1 MEQLKET
8 LKIEFKSD
16 VRCYPMSRLFEDL
29 VGMANT
35 EGGTL
40 YLGIEDNGTVTGV
53 NVQHKNIPQ
62 MVADIQNHTN
72 PSLFT
77 KMYLEE
83 IDHKDVL
90 VIEVPISHQ
99 LMMTTDGKYMRRR
112 LKTDGMPETIPMKP
126 AEILQRLSYI
136 QALDPSAQIIKDI
149 EADVALSKIEH
160 ERLRKMI
167 ELYRGDT
174 ALLELTDLEIDKA
187 LGFVK
192 EIDGKYFPTIA
203 GLLMVG
209 NEKYIREFVPSHE
222 VLFQVLDKTA
232 VIVNPPAMH
241 FSLLQ
246 TFEKVDMLFQSRISE
261 REIMIGLF
269 RVPIRN
275 YEPEAFREGFV
286 NALVHRDYFRMGA
299 VQIQLTEQQMRI
311 VSPGGFPEGVS
322 VNNILTVA
330 PTTRNILLVEAAK
343 RIGLAERTGRGIDKI
358 YASML
363 RSGHGIPDYSSSTD
377 ISVVLCL
384 DSSEVDKEFV
394 KILVSEQ
401 KRLNKELPVDVLII
415 LSVLKQERRATLENL
430 AIRIQKGTVEAKN
443 TVEWL
448 LEQGLVEGVGNGPA
462 RRYMLSSNI
471 YAAINNSSGYTRQ
484 KGWDTIQEQE
494 MIISYIDTY
503 HKITRSDVI
512 DLCRCNENHATW
524 LLRKLVKENKIVL
537 SGRGK
542 YAYYQKKD

>member
-1 MEQLKET
+1 
-8 LKIEFKSD
+8 
-16 VRCYPMSRLFEDL
+16 
-29 VGMANT
+29 
-35 EGGTL
+35 
-40 YLGIEDNGTVTGV
+40 
-53 NVQHKNIPQ
+53 
-62 MVADIQNHTN
+62 
-72 PSLFT
+72 
-77 KMYLEE
+77 
-83 IDHKDVL
+83 
-90 VIEVPISHQ
+90 
-99 LMMTTDGKYMRRR
+99 
-112 LKTDGMPETIPMKP
+112 
-126 AEILQRLSYI
+126 
-136 QALDPSAQIIKDI
+136 
-149 EADVALSKIEH
+149 
-160 ERLRKMI
+160 
-167 ELYRGDT
+167 
-174 ALLELTDLEIDKA
+174 
-187 LGFVK
+187 
-192 EIDGKYFPTIA
+192 
-203 GLLMVG
+203 
-209 NEKYIREFVPSHE
+209 
-222 VLFQVLDKTA
+222 
-232 VIVNPPAMH
+232 
-241 FSLLQ
+241 
-246 TFEKVDMLFQSRISE
+246 
-261 REIMIGLF
+261 
-269 RVPIRN
+269 
-275 YEPEAFREGFV
+275 
-286 NALVHRDYFRMGA
+286 
-299 VQIQLTEQQMRI
+299 MRI
-311 VSPGGFPEGVS
+311 VSPGGFPEGVN

-330 PTTRNILLVEAAK
+330 PTTRNILLVEASK

-430 AIRIQKGTVEAKN
+430 AIRIQKRTVEAKS

-462 RRYMLSSNI
+462 RRYMLSSAI
-471 YAAINNSSGYTRQ
+471 YAAINNATGYTRQ